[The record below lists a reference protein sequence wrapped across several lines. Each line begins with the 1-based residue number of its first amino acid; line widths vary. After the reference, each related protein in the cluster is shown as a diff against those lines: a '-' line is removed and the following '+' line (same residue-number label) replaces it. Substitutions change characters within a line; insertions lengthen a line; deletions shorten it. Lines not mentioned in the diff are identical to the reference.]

1 MVTIFGMIPYTQII
15 ALGLG
20 SPNNLLYPNC
30 RLIDQITY
38 IYILLLVNISSF
50 DSVTRT
56 GDLNKIKQKQWN
68 TTHWLHIER
77 LYVHVSFLY
86 LLFPQHPTTIP
97 NIIFL
102 FKDWS
107 KPIITIDC

>member
-30 RLIDQITY
+30 RLIDQITNIYIY

-56 GDLNKIKQKQWN
+56 DDLNKIKQKQ
-68 TTHWLHIER
+68 
-77 LYVHVSFLY
+77 
-86 LLFPQHPTTIP
+86 
-97 NIIFL
+97 
-102 FKDWS
+102 
-107 KPIITIDC
+107 